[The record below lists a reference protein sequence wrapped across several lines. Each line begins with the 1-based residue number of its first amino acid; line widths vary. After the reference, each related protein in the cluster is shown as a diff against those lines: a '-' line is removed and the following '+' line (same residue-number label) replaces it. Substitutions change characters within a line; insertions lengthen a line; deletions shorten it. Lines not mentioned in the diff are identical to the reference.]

1 MGVITSYNPTTAPS
15 SQTQKSHAERRS
27 KRSRNSADCRG
38 SAARPSPVC
47 SRSGPGP
54 RRCRHSGS
62 PNPAPPSRRP
72 GIRPPRARWS
82 TGWCRTKSAGTG
94 GRLGDN
100 LFFRGENSKKTWKS
114 TDGLWQLCYFT
125 ILFSLTKKT
134 QMLMSN
140 SLAQTRGGL
149 QYPNNNP
156 VACSCACTYAH
167 LEPSHSHY

>member
-1 MGVITSYNPTTAPS
+1 MGVITSYQLPGAPS
-15 SQTQKSHAERRS
+15 SQSSQKSHVERRS

-54 RRCRHSGS
+54 RRCRRSGS

-82 TGWCRTKSAGTG
+82 TGWCRTKSAGTPG

-100 LFFRGENSKKTWKS
+100 LFFRGKNSKKTWES
-114 TDGLWQLCYFT
+114 TDGLWQFCYFT
-125 ILFSLTKKT
+125 ILFSLTKKLKCWCLIVWPR
-134 QMLMSN
+134 QG
-140 SLAQTRGGL
+140 A
-149 QYPNNNP
+149 
-156 VACSCACTYAH
+156 VCSIPTIT
-167 LEPSHSHY
+167 L